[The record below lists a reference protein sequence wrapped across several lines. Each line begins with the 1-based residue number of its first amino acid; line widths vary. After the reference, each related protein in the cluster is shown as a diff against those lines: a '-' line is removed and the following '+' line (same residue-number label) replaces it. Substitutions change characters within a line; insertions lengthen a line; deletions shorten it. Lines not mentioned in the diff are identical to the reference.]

1 MTYCGFG
8 LYYFFFFKQKTA
20 YEMRISDWSSDVC
33 SSDLLLQPDIRH
45 QQVGG
50 EQAGPQPPPEMPAVA
65 ALGRPPRALQRVDV
79 EHQEH
84 AEDAEVVVDVAEVD
98 NAARDRLDAPAAHHK
113 LHRIPAPVPE
123 PARPPTRQ
131 QEGDRTT

>member
-1 MTYCGFG
+1 
-8 LYYFFFFKQKTA
+8 
-20 YEMRISDWSSDVC
+20 MRISDWSSDVC
-33 SSDLLLQPDIRH
+33 SSDL

-98 NAARDRLDAPAAHHK
+98 DAARDRLEARAAAQK
-113 LHRIPAPVPE
+113 LQRLAAPVAE
-123 PARPPTRQ
+123 QARQRIGAD
-131 QEGDRTT
+131 EVEDRTSEVSGKGRYVRGDEGGRR